1 MTLKIRLRGLVD
13 KAFGGYL
20 CVRGYAPIGVLADAS
35 EIEDYQRQAD
45 ENHVREIR
53 EFLEDINHSF
63 FPELILGI
71 SLEELG
77 LDAEMRSQ
85 FYEMMNDPTGI
96 ATKKMSDGFVFGL
109 GSVPAGSSDRVI
121 SLRLECK
128 DHIFKRIDG
137 NHRLEAVPAE
147 GDEDGYDIRDRIVPY
162 CIVLFETSGKTLYNG
177 TMFFHN
183 INYRAWPIP
192 EEKSLQVILEA
203 KDGEGSHIFTDDTL
217 RSTKFFGKP
226 YYYARKFLEWVDF
239 SAFPFVEALI
249 KNYSRSILLQLFKEL
264 CRHIGENEV
273 VVTSAVYSLSRLEML
288 VRKKWTRI
296 NYDIGVVVAL
306 FYFAIVDDGK
316 DAEAFSS
323 WVDAYELTSLRGAT
337 ATDVISIFEKTHRRG
352 PYKVFVAMP
361 YISNP
366 HVNDYNKL
374 FKEILDELSDP
385 KNNDDGIKYKL
396 IPIMRFRG
404 AAQRID
410 RRLIEKI
417 KACDIFIADITGN
430 NENVIFEVGLAE
442 GNGKPMLLLRSNNDA
457 KSDKVFVEN
466 EEYVKS
472 GGHVPFDMDKLQY
485 IPYSATGYYNSIK
498 TILRNHLP
506 EIAKKLKR

>member
-77 LDAEMRSQ
+77 LDAEKRSQ
-85 FYEMMNDPTGI
+85 FYEMMNEPIGV
-96 ATKKMSDGFVFGL
+96 ATKRLSDGFVIGL
-109 GSVPAGSSDRVI
+109 SSIPAGSSDRVI
-121 SLRLECK
+121 SLRLECR

-162 CIVLFETSGKTLYNG
+162 CIVLFETAGKTLYNG

-183 INYRAWPIP
+183 INYRALPIP
-192 EEKSLQVILEA
+192 EEKSLQVILE
-203 KDGEGSHIFTDDTL
+203 KTDIEGSHVFTDDTL
-217 RSTKFFGKP
+217 LKAKFFGKP

-239 SAFPFVEALI
+239 SAFPFVWDLI
-249 KNYSRSILLQLFKEL
+249 KNYKRSISVQLFKEL
-264 CRHIGENEV
+264 CRLVGENEV
-273 VVTSAVYSLSRLEML
+273 VVTIAVHSLPRLEML
-288 VRKKWTRI
+288 VRKNWTRA
-296 NYDIGVVVAL
+296 NYDIGVIVAL

-316 DAEAFSS
+316 DAEVFSS
-323 WVDAYELTSLRGAT
+323 WIDAYGLNSLQGTS
-337 ATDVISIFEKTHRRG
+337 ATDVISLFEKTHRRG

-361 YISNP
+361 YVSNP
-366 HVNDYNKL
+366 HVNDFNRL
-374 FKEILDELSDP
+374 FKEVLSELSDP
-385 KNNDDGIKYKL
+385 KGNSDGIKYEL

-417 KACDIFIADITGN
+417 KECDIFIADITGN

-442 GNGKPMLLLRSNNDA
+442 GNGKQMLLIRSNDDS
-457 KSDKVFVEN
+457 KPDKVFGEN

-472 GGHVPFDMDKLQY
+472 GGRVPFDMDKLQY

-498 TILRNHLP
+498 SIVKNHLP
-506 EIAKKLKR
+506 EIAKKLG